1 MQYEENVVYV
11 FDKNENL
18 IAIFDKDHQA
28 LSPEAGRNVM
38 ISPTTRVEQNGV
50 STLTFQMVADSEKFQ
65 QIKNPENIF
74 RVNNR
79 RYTLLGDDS
88 IHYSGESSTRIANV
102 TACELWYLLDRK
114 YVQIYNCGLYCY
126 ARAVFQGYSGEG
138 LRFSISSSGC
148 SNPGN
153 TISPELAWH
162 QVRLWQPKDSNGNQ
176 LIYTILKDKEHA
188 PTGWEDAPVSVAMSS
203 FSVSGN
209 TATMIVKATAVI
221 ETKKVFTYNANKT
234 YQIEEKPYPTSLKS
248 VQISTTTTTDTVTPT
263 SGGGKKTHR
272 DIVTSTKSVN
282 YSYSSNTGTFS
293 IRYTPSS
300 NEEISSIIATY
311 DYSNL
316 GNISP
321 GASAYFAYGAEAI
334 DEHTVLILPKA
345 DKKYKLTIN
354 GVEYDDSQVR
364 DSRGTILPR
373 GSAGY
378 ATWAL
383 LKATSWNLGIADV
396 MPKDFNVD
404 ADCGSFNVESDMKD
418 VLYNLEVV
426 RDLFGGIFDFN
437 SINKVLNYRAE
448 NSEDYNS
455 FNDGFNDWTGYEFR
469 EGKNMIDQP
478 EVQIDNTLITK
489 GYVLGYNNLN
499 IKKVN
504 GGKSYVT
511 DFSYTT
517 NVYEGYLE
525 QPLIYDTRDEGGMK
539 QLLYWGQKEIKK
551 KSRPRE
557 TITAHVTDIRT
568 AQGYEH
574 EIFDIN
580 NVVKIY
586 MRDTETGE
594 EVPHLKRI
602 ITWEKNIFAPWDCTV
617 ELGEKTRNSTEIFN
631 LIYNKAVEE
640 APKTNASGQIA
651 VEDIVMEFDWEE
663 IGLPDI
669 PGIPDIG
676 TGGGGGGYGGGGYGG
691 YGNTIS
697 NYISLIAR
705 QVTENSEAIAGL
717 ILEATDLY
725 AQAELFASYR
735 KQLDDM
741 IAETYSGLKLYADE
755 LGSSLEA
762 KVEGNYQFINNRI
775 NDIVQNYDYQIS
787 QINIQSSARFQ
798 AIENAQYAQAQ
809 QISQYGRDIYD
820 INNTLRETVRS
831 VAQCVTYADAQ
842 KSYAALTADYTKQI
856 NDVKGN
862 VNQVI
867 QSQAKFEAEANAKYA
882 TTSQLSQ
889 YATTSYVD
897 GQVKNKVSLA
907 EVKTYADANYASIA
921 LLSYVG
927 SKGSAVQITNNGTTI
942 YSSGIKS
949 SYLQVNSLGGILGYC
964 NSFSLTS
971 YGKISLVGSGATTIQ
986 GSSVTIQSGGTVK
999 IGSGSTSSVNI
1010 KGHLVSWKTKT
1021 ISGQTIN
1028 YLGY

>member
-18 IAIFDKDHQA
+18 IAVFDKDHQA
-28 LSPEAGRNVM
+28 LSPEAGRNIM

-126 ARAVFQGYSGEG
+126 ARAVFQGYSGDG
-138 LRFSISSSGC
+138 LRFSISASGC

-153 TISPELAWH
+153 TISSELAWH
-162 QVRLWQPKDSNGNQ
+162 QVRLWQPKDNNNNQ
-176 LIYTILKDKEHA
+176 LIYTVLKDKEHA

-209 TATMIVKATAVI
+209 TATMVVKATAVV
-221 ETKKVFTYNANKT
+221 ETKKVFTYDANKT

-248 VQISTTTTTDTVTPT
+248 VQITTTTTTDTVTPT
-263 SGGGKKTHR
+263 SGGGTKTHR
-272 DIVTSTKSVN
+272 KIVTSTKSVN

-300 NEEISSIIATY
+300 NEEISSVIATY

-364 DSRGTILPR
+364 DSRGTILQR

-396 MPKDFNVD
+396 MPKDFNVE

-437 SINKVLNYRAE
+437 SVNKVLNYRAE

-586 MRDTETGE
+586 MRDTETGK

-617 ELGEKTRNSTEIFN
+617 ELGEKTRNLTEIFN

-651 VEDIVMEFDWEE
+651 VDDIVMEFDWEE

-741 IAETYSGLKLYADE
+741 IAETYAGLKLYADE

-762 KVEGNYQFINNRI
+762 KVEGNYQMIGNRI
-775 NDIVQNYDYQIS
+775 NDVVQNVDKLGYEIS
-787 QINIQSSARFQ
+787 RVDVQSSARFQ
-798 AIENAQYAQAQ
+798 AIETAQYSQAQ
-809 QISQYGRDIYD
+809 QLSQYGQQIYD
-820 INNTLRETVRS
+820 MSGTLRQTVQS
-831 VAQCVTYADAQ
+831 VAQCVTYADAN
-842 KSYAALTADYTKQI
+842 KAYAALTADYEKKIIDSEGKVTKI
-856 NDVKGN
+856 ASEAGFK
-862 VNQVI
+862 
-867 QSQAKFEAEANAKYA
+867 AEANAKA
-882 TTSQLSQ
+882 AFTEQFS
-889 YATTSYVD
+889 SYQKTID
-897 GQVKNKVSLA
+897 GKIASLPSKA
-907 EVKTYADANYASIA
+907 WVQTYASENYAKAELAATVGNIGANFVANANSGAGYSIMRA
-921 LLSYVG
+921 ARTG
-927 SKGSAVQITNNGTTI
+927 
-942 YSSGIKS
+942 
-949 SYLQVNSLGGILGYC
+949 
-964 NSFSLTS
+964 
-971 YGKISLVGSGATTIQ
+971 GSGASISVNINGNISMMGGGTLYCYMPANFS
-986 GSSVTIQSGGTVK
+986 SSVTI
-999 IGSGSTSSVNI
+999 
-1010 KGHLVSWKTKT
+1010 KGLFNGYSASWIQITQ
-1021 ISGQTIN
+1021 G
-1028 YLGY
+1028 LWVWAHR